1 MNAMTKIASSSTDSA
16 EAEVRFPADKILVS
30 ATDQRGVITFASD
43 SFCEVAGYTND
54 ELMGA
59 PHKIVRHPDMPK
71 GIFYLVWETLKAGRP
86 VCAYVKNKTKS
97 GGFYW
102 VLAVM
107 TLTENGYLS
116 SRIRPETEL
125 FDKTKKI
132 YAELLQE
139 EAKGLTP
146 EQSAAK
152 FKEMIAEE
160 GFASLEAYSGFALNA
175 EFKHRDRIS
184 SELVQSFASMDELEL
199 LIRDMQGLVDNIE
212 QGFER
217 VRGEPVNLR
226 ILAGRLEGAG
236 AALGTISQNYDA
248 MAKEMHGLVGRL
260 HDPETGALQQM
271 HAAVL
276 HGRAILQSSQLFDEA
291 CKAVQLQDNCSTK
304 DIRAL
309 QEHGEKLQTKCR
321 ARLIEISSIGKS
333 IPDICRSLRRRI
345 NGLDV
350 VKLLCKVESGRM
362 RDVDS
367 GLDGIIARLENFHDN
382 TDRHLAELSGK
393 ASQVT
398 QKGASI

>member
-71 GIFYLVWETLKAGRP
+71 GLFYLVWETLKAGRP

-291 CKAVQLQDNCSTK
+291 CKAVQLQDNCSQR

>member
-1 MNAMTKIASSSTDSA
+1 MNAMTKIASTGTDNA
-16 EAEVRFPADKILVS
+16 ETEVRFPAEKILVS
-30 ATDQRGVITFASD
+30 ATDQRGVITFASE
-43 SFCEVAGYTND
+43 SFCEVAGFSQE

-71 GIFYLVWETLKAGRP
+71 GVFYLVWETLKAGLP
-86 VCAYVKNKTKS
+86 LCAYVKNRTKN
-97 GGFYW
+97 GDYYW

-107 TLTENGYLS
+107 THTENGYLS
-116 SRIRPETEL
+116 SRIKPETEL
-125 FDKTKKI
+125 FEKTKKL
-132 YAELLQE
+132 YAELLRE
-139 EAKGLTP
+139 EANGLTP
-146 EQSAAK
+146 EQSANR
-152 FKEMIAEE
+152 FKAMLQEE
-160 GFASLEAYSGFALNA
+160 GFANLDAYTSYALNA
-175 EFKHRDRIS
+175 EFKNRDRMS
-184 SELVQSFASMDELEL
+184 ADLVNSFAAMDELET
-199 LIRDMQGLVDNIE
+199 LISDMQGLVNNIE

-271 HAAVL
+271 HSAVL
-276 HGRAILQSSQLFDEA
+276 QGRTTLQSSQLFSEA
-291 CKAVQLQDNCSTK
+291 CEALKKQKTCIDDDV
-304 DIRAL
+304 RML
-309 QEHGEKLQTKCR
+309 QEHREKLQNKSR

-382 TDRHLAELSGK
+382 TDRCLAELSGK